1 MSSSLDRNHRALRI
15 ASAVLAVLMISVVV
29 ANVLW
34 PGPPPPAVNQPR
46 MPPSQSPFPTFVPGP
61 VLHPARFDP
70 DANLS
75 MRLLM
80 TSLQGIVNRPAA
92 ELYLDV
98 PPASAGNTA
107 PILSYL
113 RAPSPSTYRELSP
126 AS

>member
-1 MSSSLDRNHRALRI
+1 
-15 ASAVLAVLMISVVV
+15 MISVVV

-61 VLHPARFDP
+61 VLHAARIDA

-80 TSLQGIVNRPAA
+80 TSLQGIVNRAA
-92 ELYLDV
+92 VEL
-98 PPASAGNTA
+98 
-107 PILSYL
+107 
-113 RAPSPSTYRELSP
+113 
-126 AS
+126 

>member
-61 VLHPARFDP
+61 VLHAARIDA

-80 TSLQGIVNRPAA
+80 TSLQGIVNRAA
-92 ELYLDV
+92 VELYLDV
-98 PPASAGNTA
+98 PAGVAGNTSQM
-107 PILSYL
+107 LSYL
-113 RAPSPSTYRELSP
+113 GPGTT
-126 AS
+126 

>member
-61 VLHPARFDP
+61 VLHPSRIDA

-75 MRLLM
+75 MRRLI
-80 TSLQGIVNRPAA
+80 TSLKGLLN
-92 ELYLDV
+92 LYADE
-98 PPASAGNTA
+98 
-107 PILSYL
+107 SYL
-113 RAPSPSTYRELSP
+113 NDP
-126 AS
+126 